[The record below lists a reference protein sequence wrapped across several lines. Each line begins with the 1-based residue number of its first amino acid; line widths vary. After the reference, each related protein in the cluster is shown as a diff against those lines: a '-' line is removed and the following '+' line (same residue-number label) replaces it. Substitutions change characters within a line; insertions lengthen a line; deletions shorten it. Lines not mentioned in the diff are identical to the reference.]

1 MQFNKNA
8 QIDTS
13 QISDVRGSGGG
24 GGGGGIRLPGGIGGS
39 AGGLGVVGVI
49 IFIVMQFLGG
59 GGGGLF
65 GNDGSSA
72 QGASPQVG
80 GGDIATC
87 QTDPNAV
94 DRTDCRLNL
103 IVNSVQQFWNGYLPG
118 HTPQHVPYE
127 PSITQ
132 LFSQGTNTGCGQAT
146 SAVGPFYCPNDK
158 VVYID
163 PSFFDTMLQQLGAQN
178 VPFVQAYVVAHEYG
192 HHIQDLLGTLSQ
204 AQDGQS
210 GANSSSVR
218 IELQAD
224 CYAGVWANHATGT
237 TDSQGVKIITEI
249 TDADIKAGLDAAQAI
264 GDDHIQSQGGGG
276 VNPESFTHGTS
287 AQRYKWFKRGIDSG
301 DMAKC
306 DTFSGS
312 I

>member
-1 MQFNKNA
+1 MQFNTNA
-8 QIDTS
+8 QFDTS
-13 QISDVRGSGGG
+13 QVSDVRSSGGG
-24 GGGGGIRLPGGIGGS
+24 GGGRISLPGGVGGS

-59 GGGGLF
+59 SGGGVGY
-65 GNDGSSA
+65 N
-72 QGASPQVG
+72 GANQANNAPAQVG
-80 GGDIATC
+80 GGDIASC
-87 QTDPNAV
+87 KTDPNAI

-103 IVNSVQQFWNGYLPG
+103 VVNSVQQFWNQYLPT
-118 HTPQHVPYE
+118 HTPQKVQYE

-132 LFSQGTNTGCGQAT
+132 LYSQGVNTGCGQAT

-163 PSFFDTMLQQLGAQN
+163 PTFFDDMLTQLGADN

-192 HHIQDLLGTLSQ
+192 HHIQDLLSVLSSS
-204 AQDGQS
+204 QDGAT
-210 GANSSSVR
+210 GANSNSVR

-237 TDSQGVKIITEI
+237 TDSSGVKIITAI
-249 TDADIKAGLDAAQAI
+249 TSQDIQEGLKAAQAI

-276 VNPESFTHGTS
+276 VRPESFTHGTS
-287 AQRYKWFKRGIDSG
+287 KQRYTWFKLGIDSG

-306 DTFSGS
+306 DTFSGD